1 MSDNEKVVFL
11 FSVTVIL
18 IHVGKIN
25 IKCSD
30 GKKTSQ
36 FIQEIRQRGGGV
48 GMKKQKRERPDLVL
62 GLSLINQI

>member
-36 FIQEIRQRGGGV
+36 FIQEIRQRGGGDEEAE
-48 GMKKQKRERPDLVL
+48 KREA
-62 GLSLINQI
+62 